1 MLFDHQAL
9 VGKRYLI
16 TGASSGIGRAT
27 AVALAACGASLVVMG
42 RDEARTRETV
52 SMLRADVQHM
62 SVVSDFLDA
71 DTTAEAVKEAAV
83 AVGGVDGVFHGAGL
97 ELLLPIKMTK
107 RSNLDKIFASS
118 VFSAFGVARALSQK
132 GVVRDEGGAFVIMSS
147 AAGLRGQSGMTAY
160 SASKAA
166 VDGMMRSLAVELAPR
181 AIRVNSIAAGAVET
195 AMHGRLA
202 NTLSPAAMEAYE
214 AKHLLGFGHA
224 EDVASAAVFLLSPA
238 ARWITGTTMVVD
250 GGFTVR

>member
-1 MLFDHQAL
+1 MLFDRQAL
-9 VGKRYLI
+9 IGKRYLI
-16 TGASSGIGRAT
+16 TGGSSGIGRAT

-42 RDEARTRETV
+42 RDETRTCETV
-52 SMLRADVQHM
+52 AMLGTDVPHTP
-62 SVVSDFLDA
+62 VVVDFQDA
-71 DTTAEAVKEAAV
+71 DTTADAVKEAAV

-107 RSNLDKIFASS
+107 RANLDKIFASS
-118 VFSAFGVARALSQK
+118 VFPAFGIARALSLK
-132 GVVRDEGGAFVIMSS
+132 GVVREEGGAFVIMSS

-181 AIRVNSIAAGAVET
+181 GIRVNSIAAGAVET

-202 NTLSPAAMEAYE
+202 STLPPAAMEAYE

-224 EDVASAAVFLLSPA
+224 DDVASAAVFLLSPA